1 MAAYLAYPSVPLC
14 AMLKIRACDHQVRE
28 DEARRRPNAEPRGKH
43 VVIPCHYFSCSF
55 LKSRYSRTVHS
66 RSCCLSGI

>member
-1 MAAYLAYPSVPLC
+1 MVAYLACPSVPLC

-43 VVIPCHYFSCSF
+43 VVSHTLSLF
-55 LKSRYSRTVHS
+55 LVFFFKE
-66 RSCCLSGI
+66 